1 MRARIGIAVLAAA
14 ALAAA
19 ALAGCSAPGTPHT
32 ADPPV
37 RAAPAAPGA
46 RATADPELLRTLA
59 VLATR
64 HEPPPAEL
72 AATRQALAAG
82 QLTVAGYVDRLVAS
96 GEFAADVAPLAILRH
111 LLSEDALSAPSRFV
125 LSRTEGD
132 RPIYYLGDRPCKP
145 AKAIRVRPWWD
156 LDHEV
161 SICPEAYRPTQ
172 WMAERPKGE
181 AAMDCLSA
189 VAPFQPNGGRTC
201 GCGPNLIRCFASRDQ
216 SQAAAN
222 SLREE
227 LRATVGYVV
236 AHDLPAEQIFT
247 SNETF
252 RDRTA
257 EFVQRLSKFELE
269 REANPEPA
277 LRELASWPAEGKWA
291 PRPEL
296 APGQHA
302 GILTSPMLLFNLPD
316 RRQRMSIIYDP
327 LWCAEPDSVGATPEA
342 LIAITNG
349 NLQFDS
355 AGWHQLA
362 AKPLCTN
369 CHARLDY
376 GMQFFWGYPNGNLQ
390 AFFVPGAQQT
400 GKGPLYVNDIGDKR
414 GEAELNPRGFAELA
428 VAQPEFRTC
437 MARDVAAYVLGD
449 RMTPDQLSAIEA
461 EARPNA
467 TSMRALMRRA
477 LLALVE
483 DWSNRPAGPRAA
495 AAPARA
501 GADHRVAVTPALT
514 GQLEAHCLDCHDH
527 DAARV
532 DLSRS
537 ELARATVVAML
548 ADVAFGRMPKN
559 APLALPE
566 RRKFVDSFVPAL
578 WSGEDADAARTYFAG
593 GMMALPA
600 YRPEVVLDLVH
611 AGGHA
616 APPWRMLEPFVR
628 SDLQQ
633 VTPGLAAISSVAAV
647 EACDRSEHGKPQSEI
662 DRCIANAIRLA
673 AMASRPD

>member
-1 MRARIGIAVLAAA
+1 MRARIDIAVLAAA
-14 ALAAA
+14 ALA
-19 ALAGCSAPGTPHT
+19 GCSSPGAPRTS
-32 ADPPV
+32 DPPV
-37 RAAPAAPGA
+37 RAAPAG
-46 RATADPELLRTLA
+46 RADADPQLLRTLA

-64 HEPPPAEL
+64 RAPSPAEL
-72 AATRQALAAG
+72 AATQQALTAG
-82 QLTVAGYVDRLVAS
+82 QLTMAGYIERLVAS
-96 GEFAADVAPLAILRH
+96 EEFAAHVAPLAILRH
-111 LLSEDALSAPSRFV
+111 LLSQDALSAPSRFV
-125 LSRTEGD
+125 LNRTEGD
-132 RPIYYLGDRPCKP
+132 RPIYYLGAKPCKP

-181 AAMDCLSA
+181 APMDCLSA
-189 VAPFQPNGGRTC
+189 VAAFQENGGRTC

-216 SQAAAN
+216 NQAAVA

-227 LRATVGYVV
+227 LRATVEHIV
-236 AHDLPAEQIFT
+236 AHDLPAERIFT

-257 EFVQRLSKFELE
+257 EFVQRVSRFELE

-291 PRPEL
+291 PREEL
-296 APGQHA
+296 GPGQHA
-302 GILTSPMLLFNLPD
+302 GVLTSPMLLFNMPD
-316 RRQRMSIIYDP
+316 RRQRMSILYDP
-327 LWCAEPDSVGATPEA
+327 LWCVEPDSVGATPEG
-342 LIAITNG
+342 LIGITNG

-355 AGWHQLA
+355 AGWRQLA

-390 AFFVPGAQQT
+390 AFFVPGTQQS
-400 GKGPLYVNDIGDKR
+400 GKGPLYVNDIDDKR

-449 RMTPDQLSAIEA
+449 RMTREQLSAVEA

-467 TSMRALMRRA
+467 TSVRALMRRA

-483 DWSNRPAGPRAA
+483 DWSTRPAAA
-495 AAPARA
+495 SPAAPPPPAA
-501 GADHRVAVTPALT
+501 TGHRVAVTPALT
-514 GQLEAHCLDCHDH
+514 RQLEAHCLECHDR

-532 DLSRS
+532 DLSGT

-559 APLALPE
+559 APLPLTE
-566 RRKFVDSFVPAL
+566 RRKFVDSFVPAV
-578 WSGEDADAARTYFAG
+578 WSGEDADAARAYFAG

-611 AGGHA
+611 AGGHG
-616 APPWRMLEPFVR
+616 APPWRMLEASVR
-628 SDLQQ
+628 SDLHQ
-633 VTPGLAAISSVAAV
+633 VTPGLVTISSVAAI
-647 EACDRSEHGKPQSEI
+647 EACRASEKGKPQAEI

-673 AMASRPD
+673 NLASNPH